1 MDVIIVGIMVGI
13 DEHRLSGLTIAHL
26 LHIAP
31 GKADQLFMGHLMAF
45 TGESD
50 MKLRLLNTCI
60 LSGIVIQEGY
70 QVFGRVFSHVAD
82 IAEVEHLHKFGF
94 PLSDLALIVFYSMEI
109 GTGWKDGCYH
119 IMQFI

>member
-1 MDVIIVGIMVGI
+1 MDVIIVGVMVGI
-13 DEHRLSGLTIAHL
+13 DEHWLSGLAITHL
-26 LHIAP
+26 LHVAS

-50 MKLRLLNTCI
+50 MELRLLNTSI

-70 QVFGRVFSHVAD
+70 QVFCGVFAHVAD
-82 IAEVEHLHKFGF
+82 VAEVEHLHKFS
-94 PLSDLALIVFYSMEI
+94 LSLGDFALIVFYGMEV
-109 GTGWKDGCYH
+109 GAGWKNSCYH